1 MYAIDH
7 VVLAVA
13 DLEEAGERMHRE
25 HGLASVPGG
34 VHPRWGTANR
44 IMPLGQ
50 DYVELIAVV
59 DAEVGRST
67 ALGRALL
74 ALTAGGRDRWFAV
87 CLSDT
92 EIDAT
97 AERLGLAVEPGER
110 ARPDGERLRW
120 RGAGIEDDDRDAWL
134 PFFIAWDVP
143 AALHPGRTP
152 IVHDANVL
160 GIARVGVAGDAA
172 RLRDWL
178 GPSGEGLPIEV
189 VDGDSGVHAVELAT
203 EGGDPIRL

>member
-13 DLEEAGERMHRE
+13 DLQEAGGRLHRE

-44 IMPLGQ
+44 IVPLGL
-50 DYVELIAVV
+50 DYVELISVV
-59 DAEVGRST
+59 DPDVGRST

-74 ALTAGGRDRWFAV
+74 ELTADGSDRWFAV

-97 AERLGLAVEPGER
+97 AERLGLEVEPGER

-152 IVHDANVL
+152 IDHDANVL
-160 GIARVGVAGDAA
+160 GIARVEVAGDAG

-178 GPSGEGLPIEV
+178 DHPGEGLPIAV
-189 VDGDSGVHAVELAT
+189 VDGEPGVRAVELAT
-203 EGGDPIRL
+203 EGGDPIWL